1 MNKNE
6 IMFNMRFKDVCD
18 TYGFDS
24 ENFEVIGNGIVIFT
38 PNKFGCA
45 VLDEKYNIV
54 YLGVNFVDSSKAISP
69 EAYVNAVIQHYS
81 VEVPDKYLTF
91 NFKRLME
98 LSSRVEVEDD
108 GLYINGVLVD
118 SKSDEDSK
126 DLLLVSKFFEKE
138 IRKFNINGYHMLCVG
153 IHPTIDMF
161 CYSNIIMND
170 ILSYLYECIETNK
183 VPNTSELLSRLGM
196 ANLDNDV
203 DVLGLESTIKV
214 LLRRY
219 GYEIQDNSLVKTEKE
234 YSLGKLA
241 SLHKRFV
248 EEEYV
253 GYGIVRLDKND
264 EMKPKL
270 IVK

>member
-1 MNKNE
+1 M
-6 IMFNMRFKDVCD
+6 
-18 TYGFDS
+18 
-24 ENFEVIGNGIVIFT
+24 IFT

-54 YLGVNFVDSSKAISP
+54 YLGVNFVDSSKAILS

-98 LSSRVEVEDD
+98 LSSRVEVDD
-108 GLYINGVLVD
+108 DELYINGVLVD

-138 IRKFNINGYHMLCVG
+138 IRKFYINGYHMLCVG
-153 IHPTIDMF
+153 IHQTIDMF
-161 CYSNIIMND
+161 CYSNIIMNY

-183 VPNTSELLSRLGM
+183 VPNTGELLSRLGM
-196 ANLDNDV
+196 SNLDNDV
-203 DVLGLESTIKV
+203 DILGLESTIKV

-219 GYEIQDNSLVKTEKE
+219 GYEIQDNSLVKAKKRISSWKI
-234 YSLGKLA
+234 SL
-241 SLHKRFV
+241 
-248 EEEYV
+248 
-253 GYGIVRLDKND
+253 IT
-264 EMKPKL
+264 
-270 IVK
+270 

>member
-1 MNKNE
+1 
-6 IMFNMRFKDVCD
+6 
-18 TYGFDS
+18 
-24 ENFEVIGNGIVIFT
+24 
-38 PNKFGCA
+38 
-45 VLDEKYNIV
+45 
-54 YLGVNFVDSSKAISP
+54 
-69 EAYVNAVIQHYS
+69 
-81 VEVPDKYLTF
+81 
-91 NFKRLME
+91 ME
-98 LSSRVEVEDD
+98 LSSRVEVDD
-108 GLYINGVLVD
+108 DELYINGVLVD

-153 IHPTIDMF
+153 IHQTIDMF

-183 VPNTSELLSRLGM
+183 VPNTGELLSRLGM
-196 ANLDNDV
+196 SNLDNDV
-203 DVLGLESTIKV
+203 DILGLESTIKV

-219 GYEIQDNSLVKTEKE
+219 GYEIQDNSLVKAKE
-234 YSLGKLA
+234 EYPLGKLA

>member
-1 MNKNE
+1 
-6 IMFNMRFKDVCD
+6 
-18 TYGFDS
+18 
-24 ENFEVIGNGIVIFT
+24 
-38 PNKFGCA
+38 
-45 VLDEKYNIV
+45 
-54 YLGVNFVDSSKAISP
+54 
-69 EAYVNAVIQHYS
+69 
-81 VEVPDKYLTF
+81 
-91 NFKRLME
+91 
-98 LSSRVEVEDD
+98 
-108 GLYINGVLVD
+108 
-118 SKSDEDSK
+118 
-126 DLLLVSKFFEKE
+126 
-138 IRKFNINGYHMLCVG
+138 MLCIG

-183 VPNTSELLSRLGM
+183 VPNTGELLSRLGM
-196 ANLDNDV
+196 SNLDNDV
-203 DVLGLESTIKV
+203 DILGLESTIKV

-219 GYEIQDNSLVKTEKE
+219 GYEIQDNSLVKAKE
-234 YSLGKLA
+234 EYPLGKLA